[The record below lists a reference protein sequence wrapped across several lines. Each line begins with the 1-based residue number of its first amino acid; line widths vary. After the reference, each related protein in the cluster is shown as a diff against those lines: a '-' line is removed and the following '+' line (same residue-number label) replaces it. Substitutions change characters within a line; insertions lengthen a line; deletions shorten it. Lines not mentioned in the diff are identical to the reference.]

1 MKHLI
6 TIEDLTTEDIN
17 QICARTQ
24 DFEKGIRKSNHSN
37 AHITN
42 MFFENST
49 RTKLSFEMAINKI
62 NANMLYG
69 LCDGLPPLSV
79 SFFCLSLIKILSK
92 SQAPDLSNNDKNLSI
107 FCDCST
113 LLV

>member
-1 MKHLI
+1 MSL
-6 TIEDLTTEDIN
+6 N
-17 QICARTQ
+17 VP
-24 DFEKGIRKSNHSN
+24 FP
-37 AHITN
+37 
-42 MFFENST
+42 
-49 RTKLSFEMAINKI
+49 KLKLNKI

-79 SFFCLSLIKILSK
+79 LLFSFSLIRLLSK
-92 SQAPDLSNNDKNLSI
+92 SQAPDLSNNAKNLSI